1 MVASTRQEHA
11 GTAYPSRAKALR
23 SGEIQIV
30 RDDLSGLLA
39 HDLKTPLAAI
49 AMNLDFALSELDP
62 ETPEGLRAALFDCRQ
77 ANSRAI
83 RIVSD
88 MADAVRLL
96 VGERH
101 PVIADI
107 SLGHTVE
114 GVVERAHE
122 EADGRSVRI
131 MSSVDE
137 TIVRA
142 DAELLARALD
152 RLVER
157 ALRHARASSHVSV
170 DQCAG
175 SVAIRVH
182 TMADGS
188 AELGSRTLA
197 TYFAEAALRAQ
208 GGTIW
213 TDTAVAGDLVYRV
226 AVPCVT

>member
-1 MVASTRQEHA
+1 MVASTRQDDA
-11 GTAYPSRAKALR
+11 SSAYSSRAKPLR

-49 AMNLDFALSELDP
+49 SMNLDFALSELDP
-62 ETPEGLRAALFDCRQ
+62 QTPEGLRAALFDCRQ
-77 ANSRAI
+77 ANARAI

-88 MADAVRLL
+88 MADAVRLM
-96 VGERH
+96 VGERR
-101 PVIADI
+101 PVLADI
-107 SLGHTVE
+107 PLSRTVE
-114 GVVERAHE
+114 GVVERALE
-122 EADGRSVRI
+122 DADGRGVRI
-131 MSSVDE
+131 RSSVDE

-170 DQCAG
+170 DQRDG

-182 TMADGS
+182 TIADGS

-208 GGTIW
+208 GGTVW
-213 TDTAVAGDLVYRV
+213 TDTEATGDLVYRV
-226 AVPCVT
+226 AVPRVA